1 MADTDSK
8 TASANMEGVALNR
21 AARLIAF
28 NTWRQDWRAQNPEAS
43 KADRKDA
50 WTKVRGAEVR
60 KARKALRQMQRNGI
74 ALVAA

>member
-1 MADTDSK
+1 MADMESDSAK
-8 TASANMEGVALNR
+8 TKDVALNR

-28 NTWRQDWRAQNPEAS
+28 NIWRQDWRAQNPEAS
-43 KADRKDA
+43 KADRKTA
-50 WTKVRGAEVR
+50 WTKVRGTEVR